1 MTFPSFSPRC
11 AFAAVF
17 ALMLLSI
24 TPSWGQRS
32 GSKST
37 KIDITTLPTVP
48 ESIVD
53 KVAFFVHADPNFFTL
68 DDLRR
73 YGGNIKII
81 KAGERL
87 ENMKYFSLGREVSIV
102 DDMPTCVVDV
112 ALGPETY
119 PEPQV
124 KSASQKNTDAKTYY
138 AVIDHN
144 MPVRVTISDG
154 NGNVL
159 DGYEINTNNSIQ
171 YGNEKISTME
181 SGPLGGFSYTAGRL
195 SFSSPMEVR
204 NQLRSY
210 EGQRFVRRKAVL
222 MQLSKVIDE
231 MEERLF
237 FIETKHDIEIFVGK
251 GKHDYTPL
259 ETAQAEA
266 LEAFKTGNFD
276 ALSGPMDVWAA
287 WAQEVDFTDKKAKV
301 TKKVATGLHLNL
313 AVSHLYRDEFA
324 ECAQAISAA
333 RGLAV
338 GENAN
343 LAKCDELLNR
353 LMKRRR
359 WTVANPDFVMPSEDV
374 VEREKAPDFKSAIG
388 KRSQNR
394 DVAMILPGDRY
405 MEMGDVLARW
415 QSEFVAG
422 SAEASASEAAEMTM
436 SQRLG
441 ARLTNTLGGVS
452 LALSPLIDSDLVGQ
466 PMPAEVL
473 AIPKLVNLDISG
485 MKMGALPENIDELNM
500 LQTLIVSGNE
510 LNELPASLANIPTLK
525 RVVARNN
532 NLTGIPEG
540 MENLTELKTIDVK
553 GNPFDDGAKVQTIR
567 RFGEDVKIKV
577 D

>member
-87 ENMKYFSLGREVSIV
+87 ENMRYFSLGREVSIV

-124 KSASQKNTDAKTYY
+124 KSASQKNSDAKTYF

-231 MEERLF
+231 MEDRLF

-259 ETAQAEA
+259 EAAQAEA

-313 AVSHLYRDEFA
+313 AVSHLYRNEFA
-324 ECAQAISAA
+324 KCAQAISAA

-359 WTVANPDFVMPSEDV
+359 WTVANPDFVMPSEDE

-405 MEMGDVLARW
+405 LEMGDVLARW

-452 LALSPLIDSDLVGQ
+452 LALNPLIDSDLVGQ

-532 NLTGIPEG
+532 NLTSIPEG

>member
-1 MTFPSFSPRC
+1 
-11 AFAAVF
+11 
-17 ALMLLSI
+17 MLLSI

-87 ENMKYFSLGREVSIV
+87 ENMRYFSLGREVSIV

-124 KSASQKNTDAKTYY
+124 KSASQKNSDAKTYF

-181 SGPLGGFSYTAGRL
+181 SSPLGGFSYTAGRL

-231 MEERLF
+231 MEDRLF

-259 ETAQAEA
+259 EAAQAEA

-359 WTVANPDFVMPSEDV
+359 WTVANPDFVMPSEDE

-405 MEMGDVLARW
+405 LEMGDVLARW

-452 LALSPLIDSDLVGQ
+452 LALNPLIDSDLVGQ

-532 NLTGIPEG
+532 NLTSIPEG

>member
-1 MTFPSFSPRC
+1 
-11 AFAAVF
+11 
-17 ALMLLSI
+17 MLLPI

-87 ENMKYFSLGREVSIV
+87 ENMRYFSLGREVSIV

-159 DGYEINTNNSIQ
+159 DGFEINTNNSIQ

-181 SGPLGGFSYTAGRL
+181 STPLGGFSYSAGRL
-195 SFSSPMEVR
+195 SFSSPMELR
-204 NQLRSY
+204 NQLRGY

-237 FIETKHDIEIFVGK
+237 FIETKHDIGIFVGK

-276 ALSGPMDVWAA
+276 ALSGPMDVWSA

-313 AVSHLYRDEFA
+313 AVSHLYRNEFA

-359 WTVANPDFVMPSEDV
+359 WTVANPDFVMPSEDE

-405 MEMGDVLARW
+405 LEMGDVLARW

-452 LALSPLIDSDLVGQ
+452 LALNPLIDSDLVGQ
-466 PMPAEVL
+466 PLPAEVL
-473 AIPKLVNLDISG
+473 AIPKLFNLDISG

-525 RVVARNN
+525 RLVARNN

>member
-1 MTFPSFSPRC
+1 
-11 AFAAVF
+11 
-17 ALMLLSI
+17 MLLPI

-87 ENMKYFSLGREVSIV
+87 ENMRYFSLGREVSIV

-159 DGYEINTNNSIQ
+159 DGFEINTNNSIQ

-181 SGPLGGFSYTAGRL
+181 STPLGGFSYSAGRL

-204 NQLRSY
+204 NQLRGY

-237 FIETKHDIEIFVGK
+237 FIETKHDIGIFVGK

-276 ALSGPMDVWAA
+276 ALSGPMDVWSA

-313 AVSHLYRDEFA
+313 AVSHLYRNEFA

-359 WTVANPDFVMPSEDV
+359 WTVANPDFVMPSEDE

-405 MEMGDVLARW
+405 LEMGDMLARW

-452 LALSPLIDSDLVGQ
+452 LALNPLIDSDLVGQ
-466 PMPAEVL
+466 PLPAEVL

-525 RVVARNN
+525 RLVARNN

>member
-124 KSASQKNTDAKTYY
+124 KSASQKNSDAKTYF

-405 MEMGDVLARW
+405 LEMGDVLARW

-532 NLTGIPEG
+532 NLTSIPEG

>member
-124 KSASQKNTDAKTYY
+124 KSASQKNTDAKTYF

-204 NQLRSY
+204 NQLRGY

-313 AVSHLYRDEFA
+313 AVSHLYRNEFA

-405 MEMGDVLARW
+405 LEMGDVLARW

-452 LALSPLIDSDLVGQ
+452 LALNPLIDSDLVGQ

-532 NLTGIPEG
+532 NLTSIPEG

>member
-87 ENMKYFSLGREVSIV
+87 ENMRYFSLGREVSIV

-124 KSASQKNTDAKTYY
+124 KSASQKNSDAKTYF

-359 WTVANPDFVMPSEDV
+359 WTVANPDFVMPSEDE

-405 MEMGDVLARW
+405 LEMGDVLARW

-452 LALSPLIDSDLVGQ
+452 LALNPLIDSDLVGQ

-532 NLTGIPEG
+532 NLTSIPEG

>member
-1 MTFPSFSPRC
+1 
-11 AFAAVF
+11 
-17 ALMLLSI
+17 MLLSI

-87 ENMKYFSLGREVSIV
+87 ENMRYFSLGREVSIV

-124 KSASQKNTDAKTYY
+124 KSASQKNSDAKTYF

-231 MEERLF
+231 MEDRLF

-259 ETAQAEA
+259 EAAQAEA

-359 WTVANPDFVMPSEDV
+359 WTVANPDFVMPSEDE

-405 MEMGDVLARW
+405 LEMGDVLARW

-452 LALSPLIDSDLVGQ
+452 LALNPLIDSDLVGQ

-532 NLTGIPEG
+532 NLTSIPEG

>member
-1 MTFPSFSPRC
+1 MTFTSHLSRT
-11 AFAAVF
+11 ATAV
-17 ALMLLSI
+17 LTVLLLAVGTQTSA
-24 TPSWGQRS
+24 QRS

-37 KIDITTLPTVP
+37 KIDVTTIPTVP

-81 KAGERL
+81 KEGERL
-87 ENMKYFSLGREVSIV
+87 ENMKYFSLGREATIV
-102 DDMPTCVVDV
+102 DDLPTCVVDV
-112 ALGPETY
+112 ALGPESY

-138 AVIDHN
+138 AVLQHS

-159 DGYEINTNNSIQ
+159 DGFEINSTNSIR
-171 YGNEKISTME
+171 YGNEKIATME
-181 SGPLGGFSYTAGRL
+181 SSPLGGFSYTSGQL
-195 SFSSPMEVR
+195 LFDSPMEVR
-204 NQLRSY
+204 NNLKGY

-237 FIETKHDIEIFVGK
+237 FLETKHDIEIYVGK

-276 ALSGPMDVWAA
+276 ALEGPMAVWAE
-287 WAQEVDFTDKKAKV
+287 WSTKTDFINKKAMV
-301 TKKVATGLHLNL
+301 TKKVATGLSLNL
-313 AVSHLYRDEFA
+313 AVCHLYRDEYV
-324 ECAQAISAA
+324 ECAQALSTA

-338 GENAN
+338 GDAGT
-343 LAKCDELLNR
+343 LAKCDELLDR

-359 WTVANPDFVMPSEDV
+359 SSVANPDFVMPSKEEVD
-374 VEREKAPDFKSAIG
+374 REKAPDFKSAVG
-388 KRSQNR
+388 KRSQNK

-405 MEMGDVLARW
+405 LEMGDMLAKW

-422 SAEASASEAAEMTM
+422 SAEAAASEAAEMTM
-436 SQRLG
+436 QQRLG
-441 ARLTNTLGGVS
+441 AKLTTTIGGVS
-452 LALSPLIDSDLVGQ
+452 LSLNPLTDPDLVGH
-466 PMPAEVL
+466 PLPVEVL
-473 AIPKLVNLDISG
+473 SIPKLVYLDLSG
-485 MKMGALPENIDELNM
+485 MKMGSLPANIDELSM
-500 LQTLIVSGNE
+500 LQTLVVSGNE
-510 LNELPASLANIPTLK
+510 LNELPAALANIPTLK

-532 NLTGIPEG
+532 NLTSLPAG
-540 MENLTELKTIDVK
+540 MENIPELKTVDVK

-567 RFGEDVKIKV
+567 RFGEDIKIKV

>member
-1 MTFPSFSPRC
+1 MTSPSFSPRR

-124 KSASQKNTDAKTYY
+124 KSASQKNSDAKTYY
-138 AVIDHN
+138 AVIEHN

-359 WTVANPDFVMPSEDV
+359 WTVANPDFVMPSEDA

>member
-1 MTFPSFSPRC
+1 MIFSSFSQRC
-11 AFAAVF
+11 AVAAAFAW
-17 ALMLLSI
+17 MLLSI

-37 KIDITTLPTVP
+37 KIDITTMPTVP

-124 KSASQKNTDAKTYY
+124 KSASQKNSDAKTYY

-159 DGYEINTNNSIQ
+159 DGFEINTNNSIQ

-181 SGPLGGFSYTAGRL
+181 STPLGGFSYSSGRL
-195 SFSSPMEVR
+195 SFSSPMQVR
-204 NQLRSY
+204 NQLRGF

-231 MEERLF
+231 MEDRLF

-259 ETAQAEA
+259 ETAQAGA

-276 ALSGPMDVWAA
+276 GLAGPMDVWAA

-338 GENAN
+338 GDNGN
-343 LAKCDELLNR
+343 LAKCDELLDR
-353 LMKRRR
+353 LTKRRR
-359 WTVANPDFVMPSEDV
+359 WTEANPDFVMPSEDV
-374 VEREKAPDFKSAIG
+374 VEREKAPDFKNTIG

-405 MEMGDVLARW
+405 LEMGDVLARW

-422 SAEASASEAAEMTM
+422 SAEASAAEAAEMTM

-441 ARLTNTLGGVS
+441 ARLTSTLGGVS
-452 LALSPLIDSDLVGQ
+452 LALSPLMDADLVGQ

-532 NLTGIPEG
+532 NLTSIPEG

>member
-1 MTFPSFSPRC
+1 
-11 AFAAVF
+11 
-17 ALMLLSI
+17 MLLSI

-87 ENMKYFSLGREVSIV
+87 ENMRYFSLGREVSIV

-124 KSASQKNTDAKTYY
+124 KSASQKNSDAKTYF

-204 NQLRSY
+204 NQLRGY

-359 WTVANPDFVMPSEDV
+359 WTVANPDFVMPSEDE

-405 MEMGDVLARW
+405 LEMGDVLARW

-452 LALSPLIDSDLVGQ
+452 LALNPLIDSDLVGQ

-532 NLTGIPEG
+532 NLTSIPEG

>member
-1 MTFPSFSPRC
+1 MIFPSFSPRC
-11 AFAAVF
+11 AFSAVF

-87 ENMKYFSLGREVSIV
+87 ENMRYFSLGREVSIV

-124 KSASQKNTDAKTYY
+124 KSASQKNSDAKTYF

-231 MEERLF
+231 MEDRLF

-259 ETAQAEA
+259 EAAQAEA

-359 WTVANPDFVMPSEDV
+359 WTVANPDFVMPSEDE

-405 MEMGDVLARW
+405 LEMGDVLARW

-452 LALSPLIDSDLVGQ
+452 LALNPLIDSDLVGQ

-532 NLTGIPEG
+532 NLTSIPEG

>member
-124 KSASQKNTDAKTYY
+124 KSASQKNSDAKTYY

-359 WTVANPDFVMPSEDV
+359 WTVANPDFVMPSEDA

-405 MEMGDVLARW
+405 LEMGDVLARW

-532 NLTGIPEG
+532 NLTSIPEG

>member
-124 KSASQKNTDAKTYY
+124 KSASQKNSDAKTYF

-222 MQLSKVIDE
+222 MRRVEQSHRRNGGPPLLHRNQARHRDFRG
-231 MEERLF
+231 ER
-237 FIETKHDIEIFVGK
+237 
-251 GKHDYTPL
+251 
-259 ETAQAEA
+259 Q
-266 LEAFKTGNFD
+266 
-276 ALSGPMDVWAA
+276 
-287 WAQEVDFTDKKAKV
+287 
-301 TKKVATGLHLNL
+301 
-313 AVSHLYRDEFA
+313 
-324 ECAQAISAA
+324 
-333 RGLAV
+333 
-338 GENAN
+338 
-343 LAKCDELLNR
+343 
-353 LMKRRR
+353 
-359 WTVANPDFVMPSEDV
+359 
-374 VEREKAPDFKSAIG
+374 
-388 KRSQNR
+388 
-394 DVAMILPGDRY
+394 
-405 MEMGDVLARW
+405 
-415 QSEFVAG
+415 
-422 SAEASASEAAEMTM
+422 
-436 SQRLG
+436 
-441 ARLTNTLGGVS
+441 ARLH
-452 LALSPLIDSDLVGQ
+452 
-466 PMPAEVL
+466 
-473 AIPKLVNLDISG
+473 
-485 MKMGALPENIDELNM
+485 
-500 LQTLIVSGNE
+500 
-510 LNELPASLANIPTLK
+510 PT
-525 RVVARNN
+525 
-532 NLTGIPEG
+532 
-540 MENLTELKTIDVK
+540 
-553 GNPFDDGAKVQTIR
+553 
-567 RFGEDVKIKV
+567 
-577 D
+577 

>member
-87 ENMKYFSLGREVSIV
+87 ENMRYFSLGREVSIV

-124 KSASQKNTDAKTYY
+124 KSASQKNSDAKTYF

-204 NQLRSY
+204 NQLRGY

-259 ETAQAEA
+259 EAAQAEA

-405 MEMGDVLARW
+405 LEMGDVLARW

-452 LALSPLIDSDLVGQ
+452 LALNPLIDSDLVGQ

-532 NLTGIPEG
+532 NLTSIPEG

>member
-1 MTFPSFSPRC
+1 
-11 AFAAVF
+11 
-17 ALMLLSI
+17 MLLPI

-87 ENMKYFSLGREVSIV
+87 ENMRYFSLGREVSIV

-159 DGYEINTNNSIQ
+159 DGFEINTNNSIQ

-181 SGPLGGFSYTAGRL
+181 STPLGGFSYSAGRL
-195 SFSSPMEVR
+195 SFSSPMELR
-204 NQLRSY
+204 NQLRGY

-237 FIETKHDIEIFVGK
+237 FIETKHDIGIFVGK

-276 ALSGPMDVWAA
+276 ALSGPMDVWSA

-313 AVSHLYRDEFA
+313 AVSHLYRNEFA

-359 WTVANPDFVMPSEDV
+359 WTVANPDFVMPSEDE

-405 MEMGDVLARW
+405 LEMGDVLARW

-452 LALSPLIDSDLVGQ
+452 LALNPLIDSDLVGQ
-466 PMPAEVL
+466 PLPAEVL

-525 RVVARNN
+525 RLVARNN

>member
-1 MTFPSFSPRC
+1 MTFPSFTPRC

-17 ALMLLSI
+17 ALMLLPI

-87 ENMKYFSLGREVSIV
+87 ENMRYFSLGREVSIV

-159 DGYEINTNNSIQ
+159 DGFEINTNNSIQ

-181 SGPLGGFSYTAGRL
+181 STPLGGFSYSAGRL
-195 SFSSPMEVR
+195 SFSSPMELR
-204 NQLRSY
+204 NQLRGY

-237 FIETKHDIEIFVGK
+237 FIETKHDIGIFVGK

-276 ALSGPMDVWAA
+276 ALSGPMDVWSA

-313 AVSHLYRDEFA
+313 AVSHLYRNEFA

-359 WTVANPDFVMPSEDV
+359 WTVANPDFVMPSEDE

-405 MEMGDVLARW
+405 LEMGDVLARW

-452 LALSPLIDSDLVGQ
+452 LALNPLIDSDLVGQ
-466 PMPAEVL
+466 PLPAEVL

>member
-1 MTFPSFSPRC
+1 
-11 AFAAVF
+11 
-17 ALMLLSI
+17 MLLSI

-124 KSASQKNTDAKTYY
+124 KSASQKNTDAKTYF

-204 NQLRSY
+204 NQLRGY

-276 ALSGPMDVWAA
+276 ALSGPMDVWGA

-313 AVSHLYRDEFA
+313 AVSHLYRNEFA

-405 MEMGDVLARW
+405 LEMGDVLARW

-452 LALSPLIDSDLVGQ
+452 LALNPLIDSDLVGQ

-532 NLTGIPEG
+532 NLTSIPEG

>member
-1 MTFPSFSPRC
+1 
-11 AFAAVF
+11 
-17 ALMLLSI
+17 MLLSI

-124 KSASQKNTDAKTYY
+124 KSASQKNTDAKTYF

-204 NQLRSY
+204 NQLRGY

-313 AVSHLYRDEFA
+313 AVSHLYRNEFP

-405 MEMGDVLARW
+405 LEMGDVLARW

-532 NLTGIPEG
+532 NLTSIPEG

>member
-1 MTFPSFSPRC
+1 
-11 AFAAVF
+11 
-17 ALMLLSI
+17 MLLSI

-124 KSASQKNTDAKTYY
+124 KSASQKNTDAKTYF

-204 NQLRSY
+204 NQLRGY

-276 ALSGPMDVWAA
+276 ALSGPMNVWAA

-313 AVSHLYRDEFA
+313 AVSHLYRNEFA

-422 SAEASASEAAEMTM
+422 SAEASAAEAAEMTM

-532 NLTGIPEG
+532 NLTSIPEG

>member
-87 ENMKYFSLGREVSIV
+87 ENMRYFSLGREVSIV

-124 KSASQKNTDAKTYY
+124 KSASQKNSDAKTYF

-231 MEERLF
+231 MEDRLF

-359 WTVANPDFVMPSEDV
+359 WTVANPDFVMPSEDE

-405 MEMGDVLARW
+405 LEMGDVLARW

-452 LALSPLIDSDLVGQ
+452 LALNPLIDSDLVGQ

-532 NLTGIPEG
+532 NLTSIPEG

>member
-11 AFAAVF
+11 GFAAVF

-87 ENMKYFSLGREVSIV
+87 ENMRYFSLGREVSIV

-124 KSASQKNTDAKTYY
+124 KSASQKNSDAKTYY

-231 MEERLF
+231 MEDRLF

-359 WTVANPDFVMPSEDV
+359 WTVANPDFVMPSEDE

-405 MEMGDVLARW
+405 LEMGDVLARW

-422 SAEASASEAAEMTM
+422 SAEASASDAAEMTM

-452 LALSPLIDSDLVGQ
+452 LALNPLIDSDLVGQ

-532 NLTGIPEG
+532 NLTSIPEG

>member
-1 MTFPSFSPRC
+1 
-11 AFAAVF
+11 
-17 ALMLLSI
+17 MLLSI

-112 ALGPETY
+112 ALGTETY

-124 KSASQKNTDAKTYY
+124 KSASQKNTDAKTYF

-313 AVSHLYRDEFA
+313 AVSHLYRNEFA
-324 ECAQAISAA
+324 KCAQAISAA

-405 MEMGDVLARW
+405 LEMGDVLARW

-452 LALSPLIDSDLVGQ
+452 LALNPLIDSDLVGQ

-500 LQTLIVSGNE
+500 LQTLIVSGNK

-532 NLTGIPEG
+532 NLTSIPEG

>member
-1 MTFPSFSPRC
+1 MIFSSFSQRC
-11 AFAAVF
+11 AVAAAFAS
-17 ALMLLSI
+17 MLLSI

-37 KIDITTLPTVP
+37 KIDITTMPTVP

-124 KSASQKNTDAKTYY
+124 KSASQKNSDAKTYY

-159 DGYEINTNNSIQ
+159 DGFEINTNNSIQ

-181 SGPLGGFSYTAGRL
+181 SMPLGGFSYSSGRL
-195 SFSSPMEVR
+195 SFSSPMQVR
-204 NQLRSY
+204 NQLRGF

-231 MEERLF
+231 MEDRLF

-259 ETAQAEA
+259 ETAQAGA

-276 ALSGPMDVWAA
+276 GLAGPMDVWAA

-338 GENAN
+338 GDNGN
-343 LAKCDELLNR
+343 LAKCDELLDR
-353 LMKRRR
+353 LTKRRR
-359 WTVANPDFVMPSEDV
+359 WTEANPDFVMPSEDV
-374 VEREKAPDFKSAIG
+374 VEREKAPDFKNTIG

-405 MEMGDVLARW
+405 LEMGDVLARW

-422 SAEASASEAAEMTM
+422 SAEASAAEAAEMTM

-441 ARLTNTLGGVS
+441 ARLTSTLGGVS
-452 LALSPLIDSDLVGQ
+452 LALSPLMDADLVGQ

-532 NLTGIPEG
+532 NLTSIPEG
-540 MENLTELKTIDVK
+540 MENLTELKTIDIK

>member
-1 MTFPSFSPRC
+1 MTFPSFSPRF

-87 ENMKYFSLGREVSIV
+87 ENMRYFSLGREVSIV

-124 KSASQKNTDAKTYY
+124 KSASQKNSDAKTYF

-204 NQLRSY
+204 NQLRGY

-259 ETAQAEA
+259 EAAQAEA

-359 WTVANPDFVMPSEDV
+359 WTVANPDFVMPSEDE

-405 MEMGDVLARW
+405 LEMGDVLARW

-452 LALSPLIDSDLVGQ
+452 LALNPLIDSDLVGQ

-532 NLTGIPEG
+532 NLTSIPEG

>member
-87 ENMKYFSLGREVSIV
+87 ENMRYFSLGREVSIV

-124 KSASQKNTDAKTYY
+124 KSASQKNSDAKTYF

-231 MEERLF
+231 MEDRLF

-259 ETAQAEA
+259 EAAQAEA

-359 WTVANPDFVMPSEDV
+359 WTVANPDFVMPSEDE

-405 MEMGDVLARW
+405 LEMGDVLARW

-452 LALSPLIDSDLVGQ
+452 LALNPLIDSDLVGQ

-532 NLTGIPEG
+532 NLTSIPEG

>member
-1 MTFPSFSPRC
+1 
-11 AFAAVF
+11 
-17 ALMLLSI
+17 MLLSI

-87 ENMKYFSLGREVSIV
+87 ENMRYFSLGREVSIV

-124 KSASQKNTDAKTYY
+124 KSASQKNSDAKTYY

-231 MEERLF
+231 MEDRLF

-359 WTVANPDFVMPSEDV
+359 WTVANPDFVMPSEDE

-405 MEMGDVLARW
+405 LEMGDVLARW

-452 LALSPLIDSDLVGQ
+452 LALNPLIDSDLVGQ

-532 NLTGIPEG
+532 NLTSIPEG

>member
-1 MTFPSFSPRC
+1 MTFPSFSPRF

-87 ENMKYFSLGREVSIV
+87 ENMRYFSLGREVSIV

-124 KSASQKNTDAKTYY
+124 KSASQKNSDAKTYF

-204 NQLRSY
+204 NQLRGY

-359 WTVANPDFVMPSEDV
+359 WTVANPDFVMPSEDE

-405 MEMGDVLARW
+405 LEMGDVLARW

-452 LALSPLIDSDLVGQ
+452 LALNPLIDSDLVGQ

-532 NLTGIPEG
+532 NLTSIPEG